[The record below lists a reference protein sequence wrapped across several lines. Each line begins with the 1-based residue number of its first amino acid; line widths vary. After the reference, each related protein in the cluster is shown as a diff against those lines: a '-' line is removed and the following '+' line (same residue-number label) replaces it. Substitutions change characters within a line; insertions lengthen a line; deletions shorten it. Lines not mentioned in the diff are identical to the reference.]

1 MSVRK
6 HFMLSRPA
14 GRMLTSMK
22 NLAFKTNNQDGIIN
36 KNLKSCLSGNY
47 ATKMYFN
54 SKLKINKAK
63 KKKKGFNYIFVFTG
77 IEGIQDVINLNIYFF

>member
-1 MSVRK
+1 
-6 HFMLSRPA
+6 MLSRPA

-54 SKLKINKAK
+54 SKLKIHKAK
-63 KKKKGFNYIFVFTG
+63 KKKKR
-77 IEGIQDVINLNIYFF
+77 L